1 MTEPSATDARRP
13 LSSRNTAAARWL
25 ARRLAATEITPNQ
38 ISLASIGFA
47 LVGGL
52 LLLRPDWPVALV
64 FAAICIQLRLL
75 CNLIDGMVAVE
86 GGKGTPVGA
95 LYNEIPDRI
104 ADSLFLIGA
113 GYGIGLPTLGWVAA
127 LIAALTAYIRVL
139 GGSLGLPQ
147 DFRGPQAKPHR
158 MALLT
163 VACLATALEDV
174 YRGSQYSM
182 VLALCILL
190 VGTLWTCV
198 VRTRVMAQSLTERG
212 SRDPL

>member
-1 MTEPSATDARRP
+1 MTDSAPDARRP
-13 LSSRNTAAARWL
+13 LTSRNTAWARWL
-25 ARRLAATEITPNQ
+25 SRRLAATEITPNQ

-86 GGKGTPVGA
+86 GGKGTAVGA

-104 ADSLFLIGA
+104 ADSLLLVCA
-113 GYGIGLPTLGWVAA
+113 GYGVGLPVLGWFAA
-127 LIAALTAYIRVL
+127 LAAAITAYIRVL
-139 GGSLGLPQ
+139 GGSLGLKQ
-147 DFRGPQAKPHR
+147 DFRGPQAKPQR

-163 VACLATALEDV
+163 VACLATALEDI
-174 YRGSQYSM
+174 YWSSQYAM
-182 VLALCILL
+182 VVALCLIA
-190 VGTLWTCV
+190 VGTVWTCV
-198 VRTRVMAQSLTERG
+198 RRTRAIAAELES
-212 SRDPL
+212 

>member
-1 MTEPSATDARRP
+1 MSDPGSSDARRP
-13 LSSRNTAAARWL
+13 LTSRNTAWARWI
-25 ARRLAATEITPNQ
+25 ARRLAQSSITPNQ

-47 LVGGL
+47 LIGGL

-95 LYNEIPDRI
+95 LYNEIPDRV

-113 GYGIGLPTLGWVAA
+113 GYGLGFPELGWFAA
-127 LIAALTAYIRVL
+127 LAAALTAYVRAL

-147 DFRGPQAKPHR
+147 DFRGPQAKPQR

-163 VACLATALEDV
+163 LGCLLAAFEDSW
-174 YRGSQYSM
+174 RGSHHA
-182 VLALCILL
+182 LTAALCLIA
-190 VGTLWTCV
+190 VGTIWTIIA
-198 VRTRVMAQSLTERG
+198 RTRAIATSLTA
-212 SRDPL
+212 RD

>member
-1 MTEPSATDARRP
+1 MSEYTPDARRP
-13 LSSRNTAAARWL
+13 LTSRNTAWARWL
-25 ARRLAATEITPNQ
+25 SRRLAATAITPNQ

-64 FAAICIQLRLL
+64 LAAICIQLRLL

-86 GGKGTPVGA
+86 GGKGTPTGA

-113 GYGIGLPTLGWVAA
+113 GYGIGLPALGWFAA
-127 LIAALTAYIRVL
+127 LAAAITAYIRVL
-139 GGSLGLPQ
+139 GGSLGLKQ
-147 DFRGPQAKPHR
+147 DFRGPQAKPQR

-163 VACLATALEDV
+163 LACLGTALEGI
-174 YRGSQYSM
+174 YRGSQYAM
-182 VLALCILL
+182 VVTLCLL
-190 VGTLWTCV
+190 IVGTLWTCV
-198 VRTRVMAQSLTERG
+198 RRTRAIAAELEA
-212 SRDPL
+212 

>member
-1 MTEPSATDARRP
+1 MSESPAADARRP
-13 LSSRNTAAARWL
+13 LTSRSSAWARWL
-25 ARRLAATEITPNQ
+25 SRRLSATEITPNQ

-52 LLLRPDWPVALV
+52 MLLRPDWPVAMV

-104 ADSLFLIGA
+104 ADSLLLIGA
-113 GYGIGLPTLGWVAA
+113 GYGIGLPVLGWLAA
-127 LIAALTAYIRVL
+127 LLAALTAYIRVL
-139 GGSLGLPQ
+139 GGSLGLKQ
-147 DFRGPQAKPHR
+147 DFRGPQAKPQR

-163 VACLATALEDV
+163 LACLATALEDV
-174 YRGSQYSM
+174 YWGSQYTL
-182 VLALCILL
+182 VVALCLIC
-190 VGTLWTCV
+190 VGSVWTCV
-198 VRTRVMAQSLTERG
+198 RRTRAIAALLEA
-212 SRDPL
+212 

>member
-1 MTEPSATDARRP
+1 MTEPNATDARRP
-13 LSSRNTAAARWL
+13 LTSRNTVAARWL
-25 ARRLAATEITPNQ
+25 ARRLAATAITPNQ

-47 LVGGL
+47 LIGGL
-52 LLLRPDWPVALV
+52 LMLRPDWPAALV
-64 FAAICIQLRLL
+64 VAAACIQLRLL

-95 LYNEIPDRI
+95 LYNEIPDRL
-104 ADSLFLIGA
+104 ADSLLLIAA
-113 GYGIGLPTLGWVAA
+113 GYGTGVPVLGWLAA
-127 LIAALTAYIRVL
+127 LAAAITAYIRVL

-163 VACLATALEDV
+163 VACLATAMEDV
-174 YRGSQYSM
+174 YHGSQYSM
-182 VLALCILL
+182 VLALCLIV

-198 VRTRVMAQSLTERG
+198 ARTRAIAQSLKERA
-212 SRDPL
+212 P

>member
-1 MTEPSATDARRP
+1 MTPTASTDARRP
-13 LSSRNTAAARWL
+13 LTSRNTAAARWL
-25 ARRLAATEITPNQ
+25 ARRLAQTEITPNQ

-47 LVGGL
+47 MIGGL
-52 LLLRPDWPVALV
+52 LLLRPDWPWALV

-95 LYNEIPDRI
+95 LYNEIPDRV

-113 GYGIGLPTLGWVAA
+113 GYGLGLPALGWLAA
-127 LIAALTAYIRVL
+127 LIAAFTAYIRVL

-163 VACLATALEDV
+163 AGCVLGAVETWTWGTAYVMPTAL
-174 YRGSQYSM
+174 
-182 VLALCILL
+182 LL
-190 VGTLWTCV
+190 ITIGTLWTCV
-198 VRTRVMAQSLTERG
+198 ARTRAIAQALETRSA
-212 SRDPL
+212 

>member
-1 MTEPSATDARRP
+1 MTDATPDARRP
-13 LSSRNTAAARWL
+13 LTSRNTAGARWL
-25 ARRLAATEITPNQ
+25 SRRLAATEVTANQ

-52 LLLRPDWPVALV
+52 LLLRPDWPVALL

-75 CNLIDGMVAVE
+75 CNLLDGMVAVE
-86 GGKGTPVGA
+86 GGKGTPAGA

-113 GYGIGLPTLGWVAA
+113 GYGIGVPALGWAAA

-139 GGSLGLPQ
+139 GGSLGLKQ
-147 DFRGPQAKPHR
+147 DFRGPQAKPQR

-163 VACLATALEDV
+163 VACLATALENV
-174 YRGSQYSM
+174 YSGSQYTL
-182 VLALCILL
+182 VVALCLICA
-190 VGTLWTCV
+190 GSLWTCV
-198 VRTRVMAQSLTERG
+198 RRTRAIAAELEA
-212 SRDPL
+212 

>member
-1 MTEPSATDARRP
+1 MTDPTDTRRP
-13 LSSRNTAAARWL
+13 LTSRNTAWARWI
-25 ARRLAATEITPNQ
+25 ARRLAATEVTPNQ

-52 LLLRPDWPVALV
+52 LLLRPDWPVAMV

-95 LYNEIPDRI
+95 LYNEIPDRV

-113 GYGIGLPTLGWVAA
+113 GCGVGLPVLGCLCALVAA
-127 LIAALTAYIRVL
+127 ITAYIRVL
-139 GGSLGLPQ
+139 GGSLGLKQ
-147 DFRGPQAKPHR
+147 DFRGPQAKPQR

-163 VACLATALEDV
+163 VACVATACEDV
-174 YRGSQYSM
+174 YWNSQYAM
-182 VLALCILL
+182 VLALCLIA
-190 VGTLWTCV
+190 VGSVYTCMR
-198 VRTRVMAQSLTERG
+198 RTRAIAAELQG
-212 SRDPL
+212 

>member
-1 MTEPSATDARRP
+1 MTEASATDARRP

-104 ADSLFLIGA
+104 ADSLLLIGA
-113 GYGIGLPTLGWVAA
+113 GYGIGLPLLGWLAALVAA
-127 LIAALTAYIRVL
+127 FTAYIRVL
-139 GGSLGLPQ
+139 GGSLGLAQ

-163 VACLATALEDV
+163 LACLATALEDV
-174 YRGSQYSM
+174 YHGSQYTM
-182 VLALCILL
+182 VVSLCVLV

-198 VRTRVMAQSLTERG
+198 ARTRAIAATLQA
-212 SRDPL
+212 